1 MAEKGKI
8 NWSKTDRKGNDFRIF
23 GVSTS
28 MTRHDGLKNQQQS
41 SQTKGKK
48 EKNKTDLVLVA

>member
-1 MAEKGKI
+1 MAEKGEI
-8 NWSKTDRKGNDFRIF
+8 NWSKTDKKGNDFRIF

-41 SQTKGKK
+41 IQTKGEKK
-48 EKNKTDLVLVA
+48 KNKTDLALVA